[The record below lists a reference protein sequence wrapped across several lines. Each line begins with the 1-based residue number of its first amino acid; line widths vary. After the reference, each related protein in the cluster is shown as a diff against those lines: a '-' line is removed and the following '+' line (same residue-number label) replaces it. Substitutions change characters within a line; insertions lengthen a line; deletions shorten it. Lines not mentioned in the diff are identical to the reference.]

1 MSLDDVAA
9 AFGKALRQ
17 KRKEAGLTQ
26 EELALQADVQRN
38 YVSLIER
45 GVNQPTITVIFKLAI
60 PLRCSP
66 SEIVASAE
74 RIFTQEKNQIKPN
87 LSP

>member
-1 MSLDDVAA
+1 MGDVAA

-17 KRKEAGLTQ
+17 KRKEVGLTQ

-45 GVNQPTITVIFKLAI
+45 GINQPTITVIFKLATS
-60 PLRCSP
+60 LRCSP
-66 SEIVASAE
+66 AEIVANAE
-74 RIFTQEKNQIKPN
+74 KIFKREAN
-87 LSP
+87 

>member
-1 MSLDDVAA
+1 MDDIAA

-45 GVNQPTITVIFKLAI
+45 GINQPTITVIFKLAI

-66 SEIVASAE
+66 AEIVANAE
-74 RIFTQEKNQIKPN
+74 KIYTQEKSQIRLN